1 MRRFA
6 GFLASSLLAIA
17 PLLGQAESSMK
28 ALNPLGPNPS
38 LNDFVTKCRMDQRG
52 NTGAMR
58 LMECAGYLRGLIE
71 GVLVTTE
78 SLAAPPFF
86 CLPGSDGDGTTM
98 ATTGQVFLV
107 VEKYASKNPEILH
120 EAAAIHVAVAL
131 MDAFPC
137 KQPSEKP

>member
-6 GFLASSLLAIA
+6 GFLASLLLAA
-17 PLLGQAESSMK
+17 PLLGQADTSMK

-38 LNDFVTKCRMDQRG
+38 LNDFVTKCNMDQKG
-52 NTGAMR
+52 NAGAMR

-78 SLAAPPFF
+78 SLSAPPFF
-86 CLPGSDGDGTTM
+86 CLPGSDGTTM
-98 ATTGQVFLV
+98 ATTGQVFRV

-137 KQPSEKP
+137 KQSVEKP